1 MSIDPSILQQLTPH
15 DFEYCDN
22 KTDLTRRF
30 NKDTAGHVMTT
41 LHEDG
46 LYRHL
51 RFRSPEHGWGWFDL
65 ITWPGHL
72 TINGDMGTYT
82 FGRTDDMFTFFT
94 GYINTHYWS
103 EKEKGRGR
111 SELKE
116 HDGDE
121 FKRWIVQD
129 FWEYSRDMDH
139 ADTIAWWSAIR
150 GHVFDRSSFHN
161 TDHRQ
166 GCVDAVDDIIREG
179 APSKRHYE
187 DLWDNDWTKYPWHL
201 EYCLASIVAGIRT
214 YNAVKKVEFLAEAM
228 NHPEGR
234 RLAAAAV
241 ALAGVKK

>member
-1 MSIDPSILQQLTPH
+1 MTINPATLQRLTPH

-22 KTDLTRRF
+22 KASLIRRF
-30 NKDTAGHVMTT
+30 NKDTEGHVMTT

-51 RFRSPEHGWGWFDL
+51 RFRSPEIGWGWFDL

-82 FGRTDDMFTFFT
+82 FARVEDMFTFFT

-121 FKRWIVQD
+121 FKTWIVQD
-129 FWEYSRDMDH
+129 FWDTSRDMD
-139 ADTIAWWSAIR
+139 ADLTKRWWATIR
-150 GHVFDRSSFHN
+150 ENVFDRHSFHN
-161 TDHRQ
+161 TDHRE
-166 GCVDAVDDIIREG
+166 GCNDAVDDIIHEG
-179 APSKRHYE
+179 VAPKRHYQ

-201 EYCLASIVAGIRT
+201 EYCMASIVAGIRT
-214 YNAVKKVEFLAEAM
+214 YNAVKKAAFLATALVDEEGQRLVQGIIDRVEA
-228 NHPEGR
+228 
-234 RLAAAAV
+234 A
-241 ALAGVKK
+241 K

>member
-1 MSIDPSILQQLTPH
+1 MTTNPAILQQLTAH

-22 KTDLTRRF
+22 KVSLTRHF
-30 NKDTAGHVMTT
+30 NKDTADHLMTT

-51 RFRSPEHGWGWFDL
+51 RFRSPATGWGWFDL

-82 FGRTDDMFTFFT
+82 FARTEDMFDFFT

-121 FKRWIVQD
+121 FKTWIVQD
-129 FWEYSRDMDH
+129 FWDTSRDMEPEE
-139 ADTIAWWSAIR
+139 TRQWWTAVR
-150 GHVFDRSSFHN
+150 EHVFDRHSFHD
-161 TDHRQ
+161 TDHLQ
-166 GCVDAVDDIIREG
+166 GCHNAIEDIENEG
-179 APSKRHYE
+179 APKDHYT
-187 DLWDNDWTKYPWHL
+187 DLWDNDWTKFPWHL
-201 EYCLASIVAGIRT
+201 EYCMASIVAGIRT
-214 YNAVKKVEFLAEAM
+214 YNAVKKAEFLAKAIAD
-228 NHPEGR
+228 PEGQQLVEAIIDR
-234 RLAAAAV
+234 VEAA
-241 ALAGVKK
+241 K